1 MKKIEI
7 GKEFV
12 RQHLDLFRCAVC
24 KLPAATVEGSSLV
37 CQNGHQLDFNKQ
49 GYLYFLF
56 KAVNGEYD
64 REMLSSRRQL
74 LNKGLFEP
82 IVDEIAEELDAK
94 AQTILDVGCGE
105 GTPLKYLEDLRMKKD
120 TAIGFDISKDGIGL
134 ATQLDTNA
142 WFCAADLRQLP
153 FNDQTFDTI
162 LEIFSPS
169 DYAEFKRVLKPGGT
183 LIKVIPNPEYL
194 IELRQLLYPT
204 GNHQTYDNSAVV
216 ELFKNKFA
224 DSVEKQVRYKFAL
237 PIDLKA
243 QMVEMTPLH
252 WGKDAKKL
260 TKTELINLKEIT
272 VDVTLLIAKTT

>member
-1 MKKIEI
+1 M
-7 GKEFV
+7 
-12 RQHLDLFRCAVC
+12 
-24 KLPAATVEGSSLV
+24 PAATVEGNSLV

-64 REMLSSRRQL
+64 REMLSSRRKL
-74 LNKGLFEP
+74 LNKGLFAP
-82 IVDEIAEELDAK
+82 IVDEIVEELDAK

-105 GTPLKYLEDLRMKKD
+105 GTPLKYLEDLRMRKD

-237 PIDLKA
+237 PNDLKT

-260 TKTELINLKEIT
+260 TETELINLKEIT
-272 VDVTLLIAKTT
+272 VDVTLLIAKNNLS